1 MQRSDKR
8 LQYKIYPVALWC
20 VLLTLFFSSCS
31 PAAPVITQ
39 EVVSSLA
46 PESSSS
52 QTVIGSSSV
61 EKPPYGN
68 PKIPRKEIAEK
79 LAQTF
84 PVGKAYGWLT
94 VPGTTIDD
102 AVMYSPESN
111 DVYLEQRINYEG
123 KESKAGLIFADYR
136 DNLGNRN
143 ELCRNTVI
151 YGHNVEIW
159 GSNNGKR
166 FSQLLK
172 YTDLDF
178 AKNNQFITFSTPTD
192 EMVWQVFA
200 AFYTDTNLDYVDTS
214 PSDEKLMFIVSEAG
228 QRTENFFDVEVTPKD
243 KILTLSTCAYDFG
256 VVTKRFVVMAKLL
269 DSNTALQ
276 PAEVIKNE
284 SPKVPSFS

>member
-1 MQRSDKR
+1 MQRENKP
-8 LQYKIYPVALWC
+8 LKAKIHLIIPLG
-20 VLLTLFFSSCS
+20 VLVSFILSACT
-31 PAAPVITQ
+31 PAAVPPPDTNSSS
-39 EVVSSLA
+39 EPEVSSTLEA
-46 PESSSS
+46 P
-52 QTVIGSSSV
+52 GSV
-61 EKPPYGN
+61 PTEEPPYGT
-68 PKIPRKEIAEK
+68 PKAPGKELADK
-79 LAQTF
+79 LAQNF
-84 PVGKAYGWLT
+84 PAGKTYGWLT
-94 VPGTTIDD
+94 APGTTIDD
-102 AVMYSPESN
+102 AVMYSSESN

-123 KESKAGLIFADYR
+123 KASKAGLIFADYR

-143 ELCRNTVI
+143 ELGRNTVI
-151 YGHNVEIW
+151 YGHNMELW

-172 YTDLDF
+172 YADLDF

-200 AFYTDTNLDYVDTS
+200 VFYTDTNLDYVDTD

-269 DSNTALQ
+269 NSDAVLQ

-284 SPKVPSFS
+284 KPKLPSFT

>member
-1 MQRSDKR
+1 MQKNNKR
-8 LQYKIYPVALWC
+8 LQFKLCSAALWC

-31 PAAPVITQ
+31 PAAPVIAQ
-39 EVVSSLA
+39 EVVST
-46 PESSSS
+46 PEPEYSSSHA
-52 QTVIGSSSV
+52 VIGSSSD
-61 EKPPYGN
+61 EEPPYGV
-68 PKIPRKEIAEK
+68 PKIPGKELTEK

-94 VPGTTIDD
+94 VPGTTIDN

-136 DNLGNRN
+136 DNMGNRN

-200 AFYTDTNLDYVDTS
+200 TFYTDTNLDYVDTN
-214 PSDEKLMFIVSEAG
+214 PSDEKLMYIVSEAG

-269 DSNTALQ
+269 DSNAVFK

-284 SPKVPSFS
+284 SPKKPS